1 LKELRAE
8 RAKQPLAQA
17 EEGMKDALQKLERA
31 EKADEQMEEALARL
45 AEALDE
51 VEKARKRAEDD
62 LAREEL
68 RQVAE
73 TVQRLRERQEG
84 AIAEAARIQKEVQQ
98 RQEWARVLKS
108 SLGDVRDTQD
118 GLSHEANSVA
128 EKDLT
133 GTPVFAK
140 VLRRSAERMGQ
151 AAKRIDA
158 LRAKPPE
165 LDKLPDAELA
175 RLQKEALRPLE
186 QLLEAIKTELD
197 DVEAGGGQGGGQGG
211 GGEGGGGAGPRDPGL
226 PSKAQI
232 KLLRDLEKEVQQR
245 MEAFH
250 KAHPDAARFDDKAKA
265 ELKALQK
272 EKREIKELFEELIR
286 PAGEPAGEE
295 GEKKP

>member
-1 LKELRAE
+1 
-8 RAKQPLAQA
+8 
-17 EEGMKDALQKLERA
+17 MKDALQKLERA
-31 EKADEQMEEALARL
+31 EKAEEQMEEALARL
-45 AEALDE
+45 AEAFDE
-51 VEKARKRAEDD
+51 VEKARKRAEED

-73 TVQRLRERQEG
+73 TVLRLKERQEG
-84 AIAEAARIQKEVQQ
+84 LIAEVDGVQKRILQQ
-98 RQEWARVLKS
+98 QEWTLGLRKS
-108 SLGDVRDTQD
+108 LAGYRDGQKGLGD
-118 GLSHEANSVA
+118 EANTVA

-140 VLRRSAERMGQ
+140 VLRRSAERMEQ
-151 AAKRIDA
+151 AAKRLDA

-165 LDKLPDAELA
+165 LDQLPDAELA
-175 RLQKEALRPLE
+175 RWQKEALRPLE

-197 DVEAGGGQGGGQGG
+197 DVGAGGAGGGGGGGG

-250 KAHPDAARFDDKAKA
+250 KVHPDAAKFDDKAKA